1 VLGSSYK
8 LRSLVHLFI
17 GVALIIFAY
26 RQFAQYNLGQQL
38 TEQVRTELG
47 QGLAKCGQ
55 TLPNQELYFQ
65 CFARIDADNLITE
78 VVAHAHMYCPPLGS
92 ELALASAVIGPCQ
105 ALRNER
111 TAWRPSPVSGDEP
124 FESAQATVDGQ
135 QWYAA
140 RLGHAPQGSMLLLRR
155 TDVEHFKDQIW
166 ALRDRNLL
174 FALPLVLVGIFLV
187 NLFVTFF
194 ALQPLRQLE
203 SYMLTLNA
211 SNLQGRDQPQ
221 PQFVEFRQFLSIF
234 QDLRA
239 RLKDSLERARRF
251 AGDASHELR
260 TPLTILRGHCEQL
273 IRSQPVGSATQVQAR
288 VIGDEVER
296 LVTIVEKL
304 LLLSRADANSLQP
317 DMQALKLSETLE
329 QMMGDIDPAQSGLQV
344 RAQVQPGIIWM
355 CDRSLVVQMLNNLYA
370 NAINYNVPG
379 GWVGITLEQ
388 RDNAIELSFE
398 NPTSHISDELLARA
412 FERFY
417 RASHGRSIEGH
428 GLGLSLCLEIA
439 KVHAASLS
447 IERRPGEIFRIS
459 LLVPLPVKAGL
470 PANVR
475 LG

>member
-1 VLGSSYK
+1 MLGSSYK
-8 LRSLVHLFI
+8 FRSLVHLFI
-17 GVALIIFAY
+17 GVGVIFFAN
-26 RQFAQYNLGQQL
+26 RQFAQYNLGRQL
-38 TEQVRTELG
+38 TEQVRADLG
-47 QGLAKCGQ
+47 QGLVKCAQ
-55 TLPNQELYFQ
+55 TLSNQELYLQ

-78 VVAHAHMYCPPLGS
+78 VVAHAHVHCPPLGS
-92 ELALASAVIGPCQ
+92 DLALASALLGPCQ
-105 ALRNER
+105 ALRDER
-111 TAWRPSPVSGDEP
+111 TAWRPSPDSNVGPIEN
-124 FESAQATVDGQ
+124 AQSTVDGQ
-135 QWYAA
+135 LWFAV

-155 TDVEHFKDQIW
+155 TDVESFKTQIW

-174 FALPLVLVGIFLV
+174 FALPLVLAGILLV

-203 SYMLTLNA
+203 SYMLTLDS

-221 PQFVEFRQFLSIF
+221 PQFVEFQRFLSIF
-234 QDLRA
+234 QDLSA

-273 IRSQPVGSATQVQAR
+273 IRSQPVGSDTQVQAR

-317 DMQALKLSETLE
+317 HMQALKLSETLE
-329 QMMGDIDPAQSGLQV
+329 QMMGDNDPAQSGLQV

-355 CDRSLVVQMLNNLYA
+355 CDRSLVVQMLHNLYA

-398 NPTSHISDELLARA
+398 NPSSHISDELLARA

-417 RASHGRSIEGH
+417 RASHGRSIDGH

-439 KVHAASLS
+439 KVHGASLS

-459 LLVPLPVKAGL
+459 LLVPLPVKAGDGM
-470 PANVR
+470 A
-475 LG
+475 

>member
-1 VLGSSYK
+1 MLGSSYK

-17 GVALIIFAY
+17 GVGVIFFAN
-26 RQFAQYNLGQQL
+26 RQFAQYNLGRQL
-38 TEQVRTELG
+38 TEQVRADLG
-47 QGLAKCGQ
+47 QGLVKCAQ
-55 TLPNQELYFQ
+55 TLPNQELYLQ
-65 CFARIDADNLITE
+65 CFARMDADNLITE
-78 VVAHAHMYCPPLGS
+78 VVAHAHVHCPPLGS
-92 ELALASAVIGPCQ
+92 DLALASALLGPCQ
-105 ALRNER
+105 ALRDER
-111 TAWRPSPVSGDEP
+111 TDWQQSPASEDGP
-124 FESAQATVDGQ
+124 IESAQATVDGQ
-135 QWYAA
+135 LWFAV
-140 RLGHAPQGSMLLLRR
+140 RLGHAPQGNMLLLRR
-155 TDVEHFKDQIW
+155 ADVENFMNQIW

-174 FALPLVLVGIFLV
+174 FALPLVLAGIFLV

-203 SYMLTLNA
+203 GYMLTLDS

-221 PQFVEFRQFLSIF
+221 PQFEEFQRFLSIF

-273 IRSQPVGSATQVQAR
+273 IRSQPVGSDTQVQVR

-317 DMQALKLSETLE
+317 HMQALKLSETLE
-329 QMMGDIDPAQSGLQV
+329 QMMGDNDPAQSGLQV

-355 CDRSLVVQMLNNLYA
+355 CDRSLVVQMLHNLYA

-398 NPTSHISDELLARA
+398 NPTAHISEELLARA

-439 KVHAASLS
+439 KVHGASLS

-459 LLVPLPVKAGL
+459 LLVPLPAKAGDGM
-470 PANVR
+470 A
-475 LG
+475 